1 MELHKG
7 SAVML
12 YITVTCVD
20 CNQGLVYLSIIIL
33 GFSIPFLFGHLC
45 GYTFALAGMNK
56 LLAKLRSELK
66 AFLIKLN
73 ELKSANTE
81 LESYTSG
88 DVEKGVLNK

>member
-1 MELHKG
+1 MSFLPKWTLLFVLPLVSCLYLLMELHKG
-7 SAVML
+7 SEVML

-20 CNQGLVYLSIIIL
+20 CNQGLIYLSIIVL

-66 AFLIKLN
+66 SSVNIAF
-73 ELKSANTE
+73 
-81 LESYTSG
+81 
-88 DVEKGVLNK
+88 